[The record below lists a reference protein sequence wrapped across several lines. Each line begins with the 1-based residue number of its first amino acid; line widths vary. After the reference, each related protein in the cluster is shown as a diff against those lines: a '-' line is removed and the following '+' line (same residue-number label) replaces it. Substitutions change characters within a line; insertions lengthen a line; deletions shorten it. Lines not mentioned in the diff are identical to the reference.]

1 LRSVSRVSGQV
12 SSREHQLSASE
23 IRALLAKIEELQ
35 MLLDLGEYTKGENAQ
50 NDRAIAKRDALL
62 KWLQQD
68 MHENAPIDKTL
79 QVMNALTK

>member
-1 LRSVSRVSGQV
+1 
-12 SSREHQLSASE
+12 
-23 IRALLAKIEELQ
+23 

-68 MHENAPIDKTL
+68 MHENVPIDKTL
-79 QVMNALTK
+79 QVMNAFTK